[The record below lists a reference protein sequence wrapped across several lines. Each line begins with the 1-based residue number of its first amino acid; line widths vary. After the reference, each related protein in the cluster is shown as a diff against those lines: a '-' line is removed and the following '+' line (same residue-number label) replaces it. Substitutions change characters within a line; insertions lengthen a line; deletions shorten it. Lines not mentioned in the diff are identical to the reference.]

1 MKFRG
6 KINNINHVVI
16 SDPSYKKGVWCR
28 YEKENLNETNWL
40 VNLDISLV
48 ETKVGEYYLKG
59 TEFSLLLKKNT
70 EDCSL
75 DDERTLSYM
84 SDIKLNDYKIAMDT
98 ACVALGINDNAKEI
112 IDCREEWQPSCAI
125 RTGGDGIFGEVS
137 EGTQNDKLCFL
148 LITGYFEED
157 FINENELFEY
167 LKDQFEI
174 VDLVKEDH
182 TLYGN
187 NRELNKGDKV
197 EVSSCSINNDVGG
210 TTTIRNSGYEDVID
224 GMSITVENPDGTIGH
239 SILSSHD
246 KLVNLPIKI
255 EVIDR
260 FYDYET
266 GYRYKGKIIDEKLL
280 EEFKNFG
287 TTGFKPE
294 DYKKCKD
301 KSIYEDTLKACENYD
316 PSIVY
321 FSEFDVI
328 KLLEKSTDKEMEI

>member
-1 MKFRG
+1 M
-6 KINNINHVVI
+6 
-16 SDPSYKKGVWCR
+16 
-28 YEKENLNETNWL
+28 
-40 VNLDISLV
+40 
-48 ETKVGEYYLKG
+48 
-59 TEFSLLLKKNT
+59 
-70 EDCSL
+70 
-75 DDERTLSYM
+75 
-84 SDIKLNDYKIAMDT
+84 
-98 ACVALGINDNAKEI
+98 
-112 IDCREEWQPSCAI
+112 
-125 RTGGDGIFGEVS
+125 
-137 EGTQNDKLCFL
+137 
-148 LITGYFEED
+148 
-157 FINENELFEY
+157 
-167 LKDQFEI
+167 
-174 VDLVKEDH
+174 
-182 TLYGN
+182 YGN

-224 GMSITVENPDGTIGH
+224 GMSITIENPDGTIGH
-239 SILSSHD
+239 TILSSHD

-266 GYRYKGKIIDEKLL
+266 GYRYKGKIVDEKLL

-294 DYKKCKD
+294 DYKKYKD

>member
-1 MKFRG
+1 MRFRG

-16 SDPSYKKGVWCR
+16 SDPSYKKGVWGR

-40 VNLDISLV
+40 VNLDISSV

-59 TEFSLLLKKNT
+59 TEFSLLLKKNA

-75 DDERTLSYM
+75 DDEGTLSYM

-112 IDCREEWQPSCAI
+112 IDCRGEWQPSCAI

-224 GMSITVENPDGTIGH
+224 GMSITIENPDGTIGH
-239 SILSSHD
+239 TILSSHD
-246 KLVNLPIKI
+246 KLVDLPIKI

-266 GYRYKGKIIDEKLL
+266 GYRYKGKIVDEKLL

-287 TTGFKPE
+287 TTGFKPK
-294 DYKKCKD
+294 DYKKYKD